1 MRAGVHMC
9 MCVRAYGCMYVCIGV
24 CSSLYMCAYV
34 HRYTCMSLI
43 TTQCDPSIL
52 APFSVKKAVAC
63 EHNPVTLTCPAGQ
76 RVDIVKAF
84 YGRTDGTTCP
94 VGRLYSTNCSTDV
107 KATVAARCVG
117 QQCVLMADNTLSG
130 NIDPCYGTY
139 KYLTVEYRCIT

>member
-1 MRAGVHMC
+1 V
-9 MCVRAYGCMYVCIGV
+9 
-24 CSSLYMCAYV
+24 
-34 HRYTCMSLI
+34 T
-43 TTQCDPSIL
+43 PSIL
-52 APFSVKKAVAC
+52 APSTVKKAVAC
-63 EHNPVTLTCPAGQ
+63 EHNPVTLTCPAAQ

-94 VGRLYSTNCSTDV
+94 VGRLYSTNCGTDV